1 MRLTVISSL
10 DAECRVQATHILAAG
25 HTRTIIV
32 QHDLQEDGVVVRRLL
47 RDGVIVEHEEN
58 PLEHGCL
65 SCTVRLDVV
74 PTVARLVSGDYD
86 HVVVAPPPG
95 VESAM
100 AVQALRAGL
109 GSAAVID
116 SVVLACDPG
125 SLEERIWDHH
135 TLFESGFTPTS
146 GDERTPG
153 EFLIGELAF
162 ADTVL
167 LTTTGPATAADPAT
181 ATARDRGTRLIRE
194 LAPHATLST
203 RGTHFPVR
211 RFDGSEAGSRLAQ
224 GSVRIPVIAASGPFN
239 TVLLRAERPLHPE
252 RFRTALASLAAGNHW
267 LRGRLWIASA
277 PRCRIAIQ
285 GIGPRVW
292 IESTGPWLAERE
304 PGSRGNPLDNVEA
317 TLDWHPVHGDRG
329 TVVAVTGENLHAADL
344 SGLLAACELSADA
357 MDAGFSHLHDPFELN
372 STL

>member
-10 DAECRVQATHILAAG
+10 DAECRGQAADILAAG
-25 HTRTIIV
+25 QTNTVVVH
-32 QHDLQEDGVVVRRLL
+32 HDLQEDGVVVRRLVRGGL
-47 RDGVIVEHEEN
+47 TVERVES
-58 PLEHGCL
+58 LLDHGCL

-86 HVVVAPPPG
+86 HVVVALPPG

-100 AVQALRAGL
+100 AVRALRDGL
-109 GSAAVID
+109 GPAAVID
-116 SVVLACDPG
+116 SVVVACDPG
-125 SLEERIWDHH
+125 SVEEQIWDHH
-135 TLFESGFTPTS
+135 TLFESGFTPTP

-153 EFLIGELAF
+153 EFLMGELAF
-162 ADTVL
+162 GDTVL
-167 LTTTGPATAADPAT
+167 IT
-181 ATARDRGTRLIRE
+181 ATSPAAAEARERGTGLIRE
-194 LAPHATLST
+194 LAPHATVST
-203 RGTHFPVR
+203 RGTRLPVR
-211 RFDGSEAGSRLAQ
+211 RFDGPEAGSRTER
-224 GSVRIPVIAASGPFN
+224 GSVRIPVTAANGPFDR
-239 TVLLRAERPLHPE
+239 VLLRAERPLHPE

-292 IESTGPWLAERE
+292 IESTGPWLADQE
-304 PGSRGNPLDNVEA
+304 PGSRGNPLENVEA

-329 TVVAVTGENLHAADL
+329 TVVAVTGENLHTTDL
-344 SGLLAACELSADA
+344 TGLLAACELSPDE
-357 MDAGFSHLHDPFELN
+357 MNAGFSHLHDPFELS